1 MTSTPFP
8 YDGRPVGEHPDVAEI
23 SALSEG
29 VLPVE
34 REPDLRTHL
43 EACDLCAEV
52 RDSLEE
58 IRTSL
63 GTLPGPVRMPED
75 VAARIDA
82 AMSAE
87 ARTTAEADGT
97 QADGAEAGASGTD
110 ASESGAAE
118 DGASESGVPDD
129 GVPEDGA
136 VSRETAPD
144 VAAPLPRTAK
154 TPVSRE
160 TTSVRR
166 SGDGR
171 PPGHASGAGGPG
183 REVGAAGNRRARR
196 RRRAVL
202 VAAASV
208 AVLALGGVTLQAL
221 SDSAGTKTSSGTA
234 KSGPEGP
241 VPAVTP
247 SPTGSLTSDT
257 DSDGSGDDHQ
267 LRKRVQRLLSDQPTS
282 SPTESAPSSSKPSA
296 SPSLDTKQS
305 PSTGDNTLRDDLG
318 GGGTTVPSCVRDA
331 LGRTET
337 PLAVDP
343 EATFANRSGY
353 LVVLPHQGGDTEQVD
368 AYLVDPYCISADP
381 PQTGEVLFQG
391 TYPRG

>member
-8 YDGRPVGEHPDVAEI
+8 YDGHPDVTEI

-29 VLPVE
+29 VLPLD
-34 REPDLRTHL
+34 REPDLRAHL
-43 EACDLCAEV
+43 RECDLCAEV

-58 IRTSL
+58 IRASL
-63 GTLPGPVRMPED
+63 GTLPGPARMPED

-82 AMSAE
+82 ALAAE
-87 ARTTAEADGT
+87 ARTVAEP
-97 QADGAEAGASGTD
+97 DGAEPDESEADAAQEGA
-110 ASESGAAE
+110 ASEGAATE
-118 DGASESGVPDD
+118 D
-129 GVPEDGA
+129 A
-136 VSRETAPD
+136 VSRETAPG
-144 VAAPLPRTAK
+144 ARETASGSRETAPDEPSALPRTGKA
-154 TPVSRE
+154 PVSRE
-160 TTSVRR
+160 TSSGRR

-171 PPGHASGAGGPG
+171 PPGHAPGAAGPG
-183 REVGAAGNRRARR
+183 REAAAAGTRRARR

-202 VAAASV
+202 VVAASA

-221 SDSAGTKTSSGTA
+221 SDSSGTKVTSDGA
-234 KSGPEGP
+234 KSLPEGR
-241 VPAVTP
+241 VPSVPP
-247 SPTGSLTSDT
+247 SPTGSLSSETET
-257 DSDGSGDDHQ
+257 GGTGDDRQ

-282 SPTESAPSSSKPSA
+282 SPTESAPSPSEPSD
-296 SPSLDTKQS
+296 SPSLDTKKS
-305 PSTGDNTLRDDLG
+305 PSTGENTLRDDLG
-318 GGGTTVPSCVRDA
+318 GGGTTVPSCVREA

-368 AYLVDPYCISADP
+368 AYLVDPSCISADP
-381 PQTGEVLFQG
+381 PQPGEVLFKG